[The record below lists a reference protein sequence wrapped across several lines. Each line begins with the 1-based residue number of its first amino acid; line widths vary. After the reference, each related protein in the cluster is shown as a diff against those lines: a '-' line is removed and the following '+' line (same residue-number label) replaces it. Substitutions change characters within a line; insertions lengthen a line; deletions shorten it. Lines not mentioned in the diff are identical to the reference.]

1 MGQMLKK
8 AMLLKKAIIQSS
20 SKAESVTAEP
30 GQEGG
35 SETAGSTFVV
45 AIGDV
50 EARYIL

>member
-1 MGQMLKK
+1 MLK
-8 AMLLKKAIIQSS
+8 AAVLLKETIIQSS
-20 SKAESVTAEP
+20 GEAGVVTSEP
-30 GQEGG
+30 WQEGG